1 MSTLPASIDS
11 AAGRSVLI
19 HDALDMA
26 RQAHSG
32 QIRNASRGLPYIDHP
47 IAVAERLFERD
58 CPDEVLAAALLH
70 DVVED
75 SELEVEDVR
84 RRSGDRVA
92 KLVETLTDDSS
103 IEPYELRKREHR
115 DRVEEAGEDAMAI
128 YAADKLTNVTMLRS
142 AYELEGEE
150 VDEELKVSLDEKI
163 YIWELD
169 LEMLFTNAPSYP
181 IVSELADRLA
191 DQLAGLWGDRAAEA
205 RASSG

>member
-1 MSTLPASIDS
+1 MSTSQASIES
-11 AAGRSVLI
+11 AAGRSVLVRN
-19 HDALDMA
+19 ALDTA

-32 QIRNASRGLPYIDHP
+32 QIRNASRGLPYIHHP
-47 IAVAERLFERD
+47 IAVAEVLFELGCSD
-58 CPDEVLAAALLH
+58 VVLAAALLH

-84 RRSGDRVA
+84 RLSGDRVA
-92 KLVETLTDDSS
+92 KLVETLTDNPK
-103 IEPYELRKREHR
+103 IEPYEARKREHR
-115 DRVEEAGEDAMAI
+115 NRVEVAGEEAMLI
-128 YAADKLTNVTMLRS
+128 YAADKLVNVTMLRS

-150 VDEELKVSLDEKI
+150 VDEELKVSLDQKI

-181 IVSELADRLA
+181 VVSELADRLA

>member
-1 MSTLPASIDS
+1 MSTSQASIES
-11 AAGRSVLI
+11 AAGRSVLVR
-19 HDALDMA
+19 DALEMA

-47 IAVAERLFERD
+47 VAVAERLFMLG

-92 KLVETLTDDSS
+92 ELVAALTDDPSV
-103 IEPYELRKREHR
+103 EPYEARKREHR
-115 DRVEEAGEDAMAI
+115 NRVEVAGEDALAI
-128 YAADKLTNVTMLRS
+128 YAADKLINVTMLRS

-150 VDEELKVSLDEKI
+150 VDEELKVSLDQKI

-169 LEMLFTNAPSYP
+169 LEMLFNNAPSYP